1 MSNQELKCT
10 HCQSEI
16 THTLLQDE
24 AGVFCCLGCQKV
36 YHILNQSE
44 FQTYHQ
50 LLELQDSKPPKART
64 SPKYQEYVQEW
75 IKDDRWRQEGVWKGE
90 SQILEL
96 SCDEIHCAACTWL
109 LEKQFAQQ
117 KGVNSIHVD
126 FVHGRVKLGYK
137 PEDVE
142 IQSLLNQSAQL
153 GYPLRFEAK
162 AANKKIQKS
171 TLIRIATSGAVM
183 MNVMTF
189 SYGGYFSLEG
199 GMDLEWK
206 NLFAILSAILN
217 IPVVTYCS
225 WPFYKKAYQGLKH
238 RVLHMD
244 LPISLG
250 IILAYILS
258 VYLTFEGGHP
268 YFDSVSGLVFF
279 LLVGRWFSQS
289 FERWLTPDPRW
300 FQNQILN
307 KLERFNG
314 SGWEYVSLN
323 DLNPG
328 DQFRLPPEQILPI
341 QSQMLSEGSQFD
353 SAWMTGESQAKR
365 YQKSDIIPSGYRN
378 LGGSLEFEAR
388 ESYSDSTLCL
398 MQNEWLNQG
407 KKDNSKNIINEKIVP
422 YFVFGVLLLSLLRG
436 VQAYLV
442 SGTLGYAI
450 QEAIVVLIISCPCA
464 LALSQPIS
472 LGMTMKRARDL
483 GYLLKTGMVLEQL
496 KQIDTVIF
504 DKTGTLTWTWHPVQK
519 WKWMLDD
526 QNIQD
531 QAKSILKTLCERSV
545 HPYAL
550 SLKEELGDFATVPL
564 EHYEEIPGLGLMCQ
578 QGSQKWSFQSRRSL
592 ETGESIFDEYQNVLV
607 CENKIIA
614 YVQFESSIR
623 PQVTSMIERLKT
635 RNINVHLLSG
645 DTDQSVINFA
655 HAVGIENYQSQCT
668 PQEKSNYCQELQ
680 SQGAQVLA
688 IGDGMNDTLLLKQS
702 DLSIVVQGGHYQVDD
717 QTDIMSMGREGESLD
732 ELLGL
737 PRTLDLATR
746 RAYFMSLAYNVGVL
760 SFAFL
765 GFVAPLVAAIAMP
778 MSTLSVVA
786 IIKFTVPQK

>member
-1 MSNQELKCT
+1 MQDQELKCT

-16 THTLLQDE
+16 THTLLKDE

-44 FQTYHQ
+44 FKTYHQ
-50 LLELQDSKPPKART
+50 LLELQDSKPPKARK

-75 IKDDRWRQEGVWKGE
+75 MKEDRWRQEGVWKGE
-90 SQILEL
+90 TQTLEL

-117 KGVNSIHVD
+117 KGVHSIHVD

-137 PEDVE
+137 PEE
-142 IQSLLNQSAQL
+142 IKIQSLLSQSAQL
-153 GYPLRFEAK
+153 GYPLRFETK
-162 AANKKIQKS
+162 ASTNKIQKS

-238 RVLHMD
+238 GVLHMD

-250 IILAYILS
+250 IILAYLLS

-300 FQNQILN
+300 FQNQIPN
-307 KLERFNG
+307 KLEKFNG
-314 SGWEYVSLN
+314 TGWEYVSLN

-328 DQFRLPPEQILPI
+328 EQFRLPPEQILPI
-341 QSQMLSEGSQFD
+341 QSRMLSEESQFD

-378 LGGSLEFEAR
+378 LGGSLEFEAQ
-388 ESYSDSTLCL
+388 ESYSDSTLYL
-398 MQNEWLNQG
+398 MQNEWLNQS
-407 KKDNSKNIINEKIVP
+407 KEENSKNIINEKIVP
-422 YFVFGVLLLSLLRG
+422 YFVFGVLILSLLRG
-436 VQAYLV
+436 VQAYLG
-442 SGTLGYAI
+442 SDAWGYAI
-450 QEAIVVLIISCPCA
+450 QEATVVLIISCPCA
-464 LALSQPIS
+464 LALSKPIS

-483 GYLLKTGMVLEQL
+483 GYLLKTGVVLEQL

-519 WKWMLDD
+519 WKWTVENQDL
-526 QNIQD
+526 QNK
-531 QAKSILKTLCERSV
+531 AKSILKSLCERSV

-550 SLKEELGDFATVPL
+550 SLKEELGEFATVPMD
-564 EHYEEIPGLGLMCQ
+564 HYEEIPGLGIRCEIDSQ
-578 QGSQKWSFQSRRSL
+578 QWSFQSRRSI
-592 ETGESIFDEYQNVLV
+592 EMGESIYDEYQNALLFGDQ
-607 CENKIIA
+607 IIA

-623 PQVTSMIERLKT
+623 PQVTSMINRLKV
-635 RNINVHLLSG
+635 RNIKVHLLSG
-645 DTDQSVINFA
+645 DTDQSVIGFA
-655 HAVGIENYQSQCT
+655 NAVGIENYQSQCS
-668 PQEKSNYCQELQ
+668 PQEKSQYCLDLQ
-680 SQGAQVLA
+680 TQGTQVLA
-688 IGDGMNDTLLLKQS
+688 IGDGMNDTLLLKQA
-702 DLSIVVQGGHYQVDD
+702 DLSVVVQGGHYQVDD
-717 QTDIMSMGREGESLD
+717 QTDIMSMGRDGESLD
-732 ELLGL
+732 KLLSL
-737 PRTLDLATR
+737 PRTLEQATK
-746 RAYFMSLAYNVGVL
+746 RAYLMSLAYNVGVL
-760 SFAFL
+760 SFAFM

-778 MSTLSVVA
+778 ISTLSVVA
-786 IIKFTVPQK
+786 IIKFTIPQK